1 MKKAI
6 VALSGGM
13 DSCVTTAIARQEYDE
28 LYVFHANYGQRTSA
42 RELKAFNDIAGYY
55 GIKKKLVVD
64 FTHFA
69 EIGGSSLTDK
79 NIDVS

>member
-28 LYVFHANYGQRTSA
+28 LYVFHANYGQRT
-42 RELKAFNDIAGYY
+42 
-55 GIKKKLVVD
+55 
-64 FTHFA
+64 
-69 EIGGSSLTDK
+69 
-79 NIDVS
+79 